1 MVLTSNI
8 SRYSILI
15 LHLNILQTK
24 CLWINSILQ
33 FQVFF
38 NSEFDRFT
46 KGNHDL
52 TLVLVFT
59 SLYLLSILDGWL
71 FVY

>member
-15 LHLNILQTK
+15 LHLNILQKK

-46 KGNHDL
+46 KGNRDL

-71 FVY
+71 FVF